1 MLDEYRLKAMTI
13 GDYIDDVYERKIKSD
28 QAVQRAFCW
37 SNEAIN
43 NLVYST
49 LSKKRIYIPNVI
61 LAEENNDNG
70 TIKTYIVDGGQRTE
84 ALARFIKEGHKIS
97 KSIRNRYVEYQTTK
111 KDKDGNLI
119 LDDDGD
125 PISELVT
132 YDLVGK
138 TFDDLP
144 PELKKR
150 IIGGNLAAAI
160 YQDCTPDETSELVLL
175 YNSTVGMTV
184 SQKSLTYVGRFA
196 DKIKKIKENRF
207 LIDGTMLNE
216 REKKN
221 GEWERAIFEC
231 VMAMFYLDDWKK
243 DPKKICAYLNENA
256 KENDFNTLNEY
267 FTKLIPYSDKLKNIE
282 VAELFIK
289 KDMMAWMT
297 FVKRMVELEISDE
310 EIGEFLLA
318 FNDLKEE
325 EINGTTWIEL
335 DQNKHTKD
343 KKVIVEKI
351 NYLTTLALEYL
362 HKNPE
367 NFDTNQEDNICETEN
382 SDEDSDDADVEN
394 NTYDE
399 KDYEMEPL
407 EFIRENVDPNLNE
420 EDLDDYYEYLDCCVD
435 SKKPILKKDSDIISE
450 RNENSILAVIAYTYK
465 ENIDMDDW
473 LKRYSITHPTI
484 NATSQK
490 QRYMEMVASLNRFIS
505 AKAQKVGVA

>member
-97 KSIRNRYVEYQTTK
+97 KSIRNRYVEYQTNK

-144 PELKKR
+144 SELKKR

-184 SQKSLTYVGRFA
+184 SQKSLTYVGKFA

-256 KENDFNTLNEY
+256 KESDFNTLNEY

-335 DQNKHTKD
+335 DQDKHTKD

-351 NYLTTLALEYL
+351 NYLTTLALNYL
-362 HKNPE
+362 HKTPE
-367 NFDTNQEDNICETEN
+367 ENDQEEENNVTETEEIE
-382 SDEDSDDADVEN
+382 S
-394 NTYDE
+394 YDE
-399 KDYEMEPL
+399 NDSEMEPL
-407 EFIRENVDPNLNE
+407 EFIRETVDPDLGE
-420 EDLDDYYEYLDCCVD
+420 EDLEDYYEYLDCCVD
-435 SKKPILKKDSDIISE
+435 SKKPILKKDSDLISE
-450 RNENSILAVIAYTYK
+450 RNENSILALVAYTYK
-465 ENIDMDDW
+465 ENIDMDEW
-473 LKRYSITHPTI
+473 LKRYSITHPTS
-484 NATSQK
+484 TQKSQK
-490 QRYMEMVASLNRFIS
+490 QRYLEMVANLNKYMRI
-505 AKAQKVGVA
+505 KTQKVGVA

>member
-97 KSIRNRYVEYQTTK
+97 KSIRNRYVEYQTNK

-282 VAELFIK
+282 VAEVFIK

-362 HKNPE
+362 HKKPE
-367 NFDTNQEDNICETEN
+367 NFDRDQKDNICETEN

-394 NTYDE
+394 NTFIDGFNNFFSYDMDYLLQILLCTVCITVCE
-399 KDYEMEPL
+399 YYVGITVNKD
-407 EFIRENVDPNLNE
+407 FIIWDYRNMPWNLNGQICPTFS
-420 EDLDDYYEYLDCCVD
+420 LVWAGL
-435 SKKPILKKDSDIISE
+435 SAISIPILDWIEWRIFKYKPETPPYYKVFGHKIFQMGRKK
-450 RNENSILAVIAYTYK
+450 
-465 ENIDMDDW
+465 
-473 LKRYSITHPTI
+473 
-484 NATSQK
+484 
-490 QRYMEMVASLNRFIS
+490 
-505 AKAQKVGVA
+505 

>member
-43 NLVYST
+43 ILVYST

-97 KSIRNRYVEYQTTK
+97 KSIRNRYVEYQTNK

-132 YDLVGK
+132 YDLVGN

-184 SQKSLTYVGRFA
+184 SQKSLTYVGKFA

-256 KENDFNTLNEY
+256 KESDFNTLNEY
-267 FTKLIPYSDKLKNIE
+267 FTKLIPYSDKLKNTE

-351 NYLTTLALEYL
+351 NYLTTLALNYL
-362 HKNPE
+362 HKTPE
-367 NFDTNQEDNICETEN
+367 ETNDQEEENNVIETE
-382 SDEDSDDADVEN
+382 EVES
-394 NTYDE
+394 YDE
-399 KDYEMEPL
+399 NDSEMEPL
-407 EFIRENVDPNLNE
+407 EFIRETVDPDLGE
-420 EDLDDYYEYLDCCVD
+420 EDLEDYYEYLDCCVD
-435 SKKPILKKDSDIISE
+435 SKKPILKKDSDLISE
-450 RNENSILAVIAYTYK
+450 RNENSILALVAYTYK
-465 ENIDMDDW
+465 ENIDMDEW
-473 LKRYSITHPTI
+473 LKRYSITHPTS
-484 NATSQK
+484 TQKSQR
-490 QRYMEMVASLNRFIS
+490 QRYLEMVANLNKYMRM
-505 AKAQKVGVA
+505 KTQKVGVV